1 MRFSD
6 IIGQEEV
13 KQRLLK
19 DVANDRVPH
28 ALMLCGPRGAGKM
41 PLALALAQTLLC
53 ENAGSKKEAEPQ
65 FDMFGNPIPAE
76 GATVATTE
84 GGTADGTNTGIMNG
98 EACHSC
104 KACKMVEALSHPDLH
119 FSFPIIKKKN
129 SSSAPICDDYLKE
142 WREQLQD
149 NTYFDINDWLEDM
162 KAENQ
167 QATYYVGE
175 SDSLLRKLA
184 IKASQGGRRV
194 VIIWLP
200 ERMNQET
207 ANKLLKLIEEP
218 PSRTHFIMV
227 SEEPDKVLGTII
239 SRTQRVNVPALTAHE
254 ISEALQTRYALPSDI
269 ADELAHV
276 AQGSFTE
283 AMHRMKAGNE
293 ESAFFDSFVSL
304 MRLAYMRK
312 IKDMRAWS
320 DDMASKGR
328 ETQKRFLQYAQRMVR
343 ENFMYNFQQ
352 QDKLNYQLRKES
364 EFSVKFAR
372 FINER
377 NVIKIMD
384 ELSEAESDIEGNVN
398 AKMVFFDF
406 SLKMIVLL
414 IQ

>member
-1 MRFSD
+1 MQFSD

-19 DVANDRVPH
+19 DVEHDRVPH

-53 ENAGSKKEAEPQ
+53 ENAGSKKQTEPEL
-65 FDMFGNPIPAE
+65 DMFGNPIPIATEGDATLAE
-76 GATVATTE
+76 GMDGGNLATSMGACTT
-84 GGTADGTNTGIMNG
+84 
-98 EACHSC
+98 C

-129 SSSAPICDDYLKE
+129 SSTAPICDDYLKE
-142 WREQLQD
+142 WREQLQR
-149 NTYFDINDWLEDM
+149 NAYFDINDWLEDM

-175 SDSLLRKLA
+175 SDSLLHKLA
-184 IKASQGGRRV
+184 IKSSQGGRRV
-194 VIIWLP
+194 VIVWLP

-239 SRTQRVNVPALTAHE
+239 SRTQRINVPALTEEE
-254 ISEALQTRYALPSDI
+254 ISEALCLRHAIPSEV
-269 ADELAHV
+269 AKELAHV
-276 AQGSFTE
+276 AQGSYTE
-283 AMHRMKAGNE
+283 AIHRMQAGNE
-293 ESAFFDSFVSL
+293 ESLFFELFVNL

-328 ETQKRFLQYAQRMVR
+328 EAQKRFLQYAQRMVR
-343 ENFMYNFQQ
+343 ENFIYNFQR
-352 QDKLNYQLRKES
+352 QDALNYQLRRES
-364 EFSVKFAR
+364 EFSTKFAR

>member
-1 MRFSD
+1 MRFCQ

-19 DVANDRVPH
+19 DAQEDRVPH
-28 ALMLCGPRGAGKM
+28 ALMLCGPRGAGKL
-41 PLALALAQTLLC
+41 PLALALAQYLLC
-53 ENAGSKKEAEPQ
+53 EKTTQKPEPQ
-65 FDMFGNPIPAE
+65 GPNLFGDMDPAFSVSSS
-76 GATVATTE
+76 AS
-84 GGTADGTNTGIMNG
+84 TAPSAALSEPCG
-98 EACHSC
+98 ECRS
-104 KACKMVEALSHPDLH
+104 CKMVEALSHPDLH

-129 SSSAPICDDYLKE
+129 SSSAPICDDYLQE
-142 WREQLQD
+142 WREQLKR
-149 NTYFDINDWLEDM
+149 NLYFDINDWLEDM

-184 IKASQGGRRV
+184 IKASQGGRRII
-194 VIIWLP
+194 IIWLP

-227 SEEPDKVLGTII
+227 CEEPDKVLGTIL
-239 SRTQRVNVPALTAHE
+239 SRTQRISVPALTE
-254 ISEALQTRYALPSDI
+254 NDISQALQTIHALP
-269 ADELAHV
+269 ADLAAELAHV

-283 AMHRMKAGNE
+283 AIHRMQSGNE
-293 ESAFFDSFVSL
+293 ESIFFDSFVSL

-312 IKDMRAWS
+312 IKDLRAWS
-320 DDMASKGR
+320 DEMASKGR
-328 ETQKRFLQYAQRMVR
+328 ETQKRFLQYAQRLVR
-343 ENFMYNFQQ
+343 ENFIYNFQR
-352 QDKLNYQLRKES
+352 QDALNYQLKRES
-364 EFSVKFAR
+364 DFSVKFAR

-384 ELSEAESDIEGNVN
+384 ELADAERDIEGNVN

-406 SLKMIVLL
+406 TLKLIVLL